1 MIPEDNQM
9 VFNNIDI
16 SELNQYISQEKDKQL
31 AFYDFMYKQ
40 LMQ

>member
-16 SELNQYISQEKDKQL
+16 SELNQYISQEKDK
-31 AFYDFMYKQ
+31 
-40 LMQ
+40 